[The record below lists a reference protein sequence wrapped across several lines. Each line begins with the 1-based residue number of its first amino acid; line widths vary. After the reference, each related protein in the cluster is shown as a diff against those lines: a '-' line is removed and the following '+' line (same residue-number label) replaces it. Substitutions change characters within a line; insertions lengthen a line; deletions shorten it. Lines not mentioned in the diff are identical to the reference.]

1 LLAGAPE
8 LHYIVSM
15 RFFLN
20 LLLILREPVF
30 RCFRLSV
37 ACVFAFGLIGQTA
50 FAYKA
55 SSRAKIAR
63 KQDPAWTASI
73 GFGLGHESL
82 ISGHSDVGAQTH
94 DERAYLSWKVKS
106 PERYQ
111 FRFVTDGTF
120 GAPLSR
126 DQNTQGR
133 EYLIEVPELYGQWV
147 DAPGGDTHTFVS
159 VGRKLEAWSELDS
172 SWHLG
177 IWQPLN
183 RFDGARPTEQGLIG
197 AFMGHQ
203 GPGFRALVF
212 ASPIFVPEQGP
223 AFELIDGRFHAKNP
237 WFAPPTDRLIV
248 LNRENEIHYTLEV
261 PPVDAIVNHAS
272 VGGLLY
278 FGEGSKKVGPALQ
291 LAFAHKPR
299 NQLSLPYDG
308 YVDMKKAYVNVNPR
322 VVYHDVFAFDSFYN
336 FESWRL
342 GFTVLSEIPAFNG
355 QVPPNL
361 TGQILGPMVF
371 VSPSLEVRAFQSRY
385 WGPKLKLAWLDSY
398 EDGTKMVGPL
408 ASGEENPF
416 GARTMFRRALQFE
429 ASSLL
434 YRNAGW
440 SIDQRFRWIEE
451 FAEEGRMLMFDLG
464 VSVKEAWRLGLY
476 ADLLQSRQP
485 DDVNPGFISR
495 FRGNDRV
502 GTRFSVAF

>member
-1 LLAGAPE
+1 MHFIL
-8 LHYIVSM
+8 S
-15 RFFLN
+15 
-20 LLLILREPVF
+20 LLLILREPVQRF
-30 RCFRLSV
+30 IWLSV
-37 ACVFAFGLIGQTA
+37 ACVFSLGLSGQTA
-50 FAYKA
+50 FASTA
-55 SSRAKIAR
+55 SSQAKIPR
-63 KQDPAWTASI
+63 KQDSSWTTSI

-82 ISGHSDVGAQTH
+82 VSGHSDVGAQTH
-94 DERAYLSWKVKS
+94 DERAYLNWRLKS
-106 PERYQ
+106 PERSQ
-111 FRFVTDGTF
+111 FRLGTNGTF
-120 GAPLSR
+120 GAPLTR
-126 DQNTQGR
+126 EGNTQGR

-147 DAPGGDTHTFVS
+147 DAPGGETHTFFNL
-159 VGRKLEAWSELDS
+159 GRKLETWSELDS
-172 SWHLG
+172 AWNLG

-183 RFDGARPTEQGLIG
+183 RFDGARPTEQGLTG
-197 AFMGHQ
+197 AFIGHQ

-248 LNRENEIHYTLEV
+248 LNRENEIHYALEV
-261 PPVDAIVNHAS
+261 PPVDSIVNHAS
-272 VGGLLY
+272 IGGLLR
-278 FGEGSKKVGPALQ
+278 FGEGPKKEGPTVQ

-308 YVDMKKAYVNVNPR
+308 YVDMKKAYVNVSPR
-322 VVYHDVFAFDSFYN
+322 VIYHDVFAFDSFYKFQN
-336 FESWRL
+336 VRL
-342 GFTVLSEIPAFNG
+342 GLTVLSELPSVSD

-408 ASGEENPF
+408 ASGDENPF

-434 YRNAGW
+434 YRIAGW
-440 SIDQRFRWIEE
+440 SVDQRFRWIEE

-476 ADLLQSRQP
+476 ADLFQSRQP

-502 GTRFSVAF
+502 GARFSVAF